1 MQTPFVHLFKTS
13 SGCFVYDVNTDV
25 ILKVPEDV
33 YLTIKNPQN
42 NSTNAEKYIYKL
54 KKCGYLKG
62 NKLRYT
68 EHPETRFIKYYAE
81 SKVEGLILQL
91 TQNCNLRCKY
101 CVYSGGY
108 YNRTHTNKKME
119 WNTAR
124 KAIDFLIEHSWER
137 PEKTISF
144 YGGEPL
150 LEFSLMKKCI
160 LWAEKKCE
168 GQNITFNF
176 TTNATLITEEIVE
189 FLDKHKVMMLISLD
203 GPEEIHDQF
212 RIFANSEK
220 GSFETVIKN
229 VRLMKDKFPKYFRER
244 VAFNTVFAAN
254 DFSCVEKYIS
264 GEQLF
269 KNSSFL
275 SSIVNG
281 VNKKEKAVIKKE
293 FIEDTK
299 YILFLG
305 LLYRLGKIK
314 KVKQLKLLESLI
326 IEMGEVDKQYPKR
339 RELPSKWHHGGPCI
353 PGILRLFVDVEGK
366 FYPCEKV
373 NEINENVCIGNLE
386 DGFNY
391 NNMSRILN
399 VECNTE
405 KNVRNVGH
413 IRIADYVLHVSI

>member
-168 GQNITFNF
+168 
-176 TTNATLITEEIVE
+176 
-189 FLDKHKVMMLISLD
+189 DKILLLIS
-203 GPEEIHDQF
+203 QQ
-212 RIFANSEK
+212 
-220 GSFETVIKN
+220 
-229 VRLMKDKFPKYFRER
+229 M
-244 VAFNTVFAAN
+244 
-254 DFSCVEKYIS
+254 
-264 GEQLF
+264 
-269 KNSSFL
+269 
-275 SSIVNG
+275 
-281 VNKKEKAVIKKE
+281 
-293 FIEDTK
+293 
-299 YILFLG
+299 
-305 LLYRLGKIK
+305 
-314 KVKQLKLLESLI
+314 
-326 IEMGEVDKQYPKR
+326 R
-339 RELPSKWHHGGPCI
+339 R
-353 PGILRLFVDVEGK
+353 
-366 FYPCEKV
+366 
-373 NEINENVCIGNLE
+373 
-386 DGFNY
+386 
-391 NNMSRILN
+391 
-399 VECNTE
+399 
-405 KNVRNVGH
+405 
-413 IRIADYVLHVSI
+413 